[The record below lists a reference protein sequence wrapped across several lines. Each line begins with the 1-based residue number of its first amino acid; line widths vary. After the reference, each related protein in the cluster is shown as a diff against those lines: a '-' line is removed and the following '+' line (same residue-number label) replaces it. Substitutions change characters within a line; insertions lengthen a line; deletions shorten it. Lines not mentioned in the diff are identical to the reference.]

1 MSVLSQV
8 DLRAEVERGAV
19 KFTDDL
25 ANDQWGEVSVDLR
38 LGKQF
43 TMFKTDFEDVTISVA
58 KGLRSLGGLNMWNT
72 KTLKET
78 DEFGQAETLKLK
90 PGMFVLA
97 LTHESTTV
105 PRHLIALIEGRSTYA
120 RVGMS
125 MHQTAPW
132 IQPGWTGPIVLEIMN
147 HGPLTIELTPMVD
160 RPCQLT
166 FFGLKTELPERLA
179 YGTRPTDLYQRQ
191 VHPLVHERK

>member
-8 DLRAEVERGAV
+8 DLRTEVEKDAV
-19 KFTDDL
+19 RFDPGLMD
-25 ANDQWGEVSVDLR
+25 DQWGEVSVDLR

-43 TMFKTDFEDVTISVA
+43 TMFKTGFEDVTVSVA
-58 KGLRSLGGLNMWNT
+58 KGLRSLGGLNIWNT
-72 KTLKET
+72 KTLKDI
-78 DEFGQAETLKLK
+78 DELEQAETLKLK

-97 LTHESTTV
+97 LTNESITV

-132 IQPGWTGPIVLEIMN
+132 IQPGWSGPIVLEIMN

-166 FFGLKTELPERLA
+166 FFELKTELPEKLA
-179 YGTRPTDLYQRQ
+179 YGTRPTDLYQGQ
-191 VHPLVHERK
+191 KHPLVHERK